1 MVWQGLVHGAPLL
14 FTKCLPSVC
23 QVFTKC
29 SPSVP
34 FLFTKCSLCVPFLFP
49 LCSLSVPFLFP
60 FCSLS
65 VPGPNLEPNQEQETG
80 TLPTFTRRVPK
91 GSPLQPCDS
100 TSRC

>member
-1 MVWQGLVHGAPLL
+1 MIDQGAALGPWYGRGLSTERP
-14 FTKCLPSVC
+14 FCSPSVC

-29 SPSVP
+29 SLSVHQVFP
-34 FLFTKCSLCVPFLFP
+34 LCSLCVPF
-49 LCSLSVPFLFP
+49 VFP

-65 VPGPNLEPNQEQETG
+65 VPDPNLEPNQEQETG

-100 TSRC
+100 TSRY